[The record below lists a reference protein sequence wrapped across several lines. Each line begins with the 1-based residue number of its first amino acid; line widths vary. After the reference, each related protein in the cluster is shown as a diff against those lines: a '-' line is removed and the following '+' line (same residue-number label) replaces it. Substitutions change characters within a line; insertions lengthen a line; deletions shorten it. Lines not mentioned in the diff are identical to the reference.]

1 MKRIILIIDPE
12 VEGDELFAFNKIK
25 KQLGNKCNLIQTSSD
40 DPNEVLD
47 QALDAVM
54 QFPPKCYKDIF
65 VLFKGGQSF
74 NLLGDNLP
82 CNTLDLSLLLNKLIE
97 VVGGKDIPEQRNLA
111 CTLYAGAVS
120 GLLRE

>member
-12 VEGDELFAFNKIK
+12 TKGDELLTFNKIK
-25 KQLGNKCNLIQTSSD
+25 KELGNKCNLIKISSD

-47 QALDAVM
+47 QVLSAVR

-82 CNTLDLSLLLNKLIE
+82 CNTLDLTLLLNKLIE
-97 VVGGKDIPEQRNLA
+97 VVGGSEIPEQRDLA
-111 CTLYAGAVS
+111 GTLYSGAIS
-120 GLLRE
+120 GLLIE